1 LDERLTRR
9 LAGVLHSRLPDLGF
23 EHVDDPRRQ
32 ASVDWPLPT
41 ILTLVVTA
49 ILAKRRSLAHLESLS
64 AEMSEASQE
73 LLGLSRRLPDTTAR
87 DTLVRLEPDSLRQA
101 LYRQVRAAHRRKA
114 LRPVGLPFG
123 VVSLDGKFTVIDAA
137 KGGYVSALRREPKET
152 KGKLG
157 TVTATL
163 ISAKAKPCLDARPI
177 RRYWGEETVYP
188 AALSELLEAYGSLD
202 LFKLVVYDAGACSR
216 INARSTRDQGLHYMF
231 RLKQGKQP
239 KLYAAARQEL
249 GDRPREQADAVVEGS
264 YLGTPERRSVFLS
277 EQVSTWPQWTGM
289 RTVVRILWEQLDDQG
304 RTVKSDE
311 RYYVS
316 SLPND
321 ALEGGHWI
329 AVARGHWAVEN
340 NCHHTFDAVLEEDDK
355 PWIRSDARG
364 ALAVL
369 LLRRMAYNILTFF
382 RSVTQ
387 RSPSRRKTP
396 WRDICRW
403 FYNALIVATD
413 KETSGFRVRKM
424 ESTGIA

>member
-1 LDERLTRR
+1 
-9 LAGVLHSRLPDLGF
+9 VLHSRLPDLGF

-32 ASVDWPLPT
+32 ASVNWPLPT
-41 ILTLVVTA
+41 ILTMVVTA
-49 ILAKRRSLAHLESLS
+49 IVAQRRSLAHLESLS
-64 AEMSEASQE
+64 AEMSEASRK
-73 LLGLSRRLPDTTAR
+73 LLGLPCRLPDTTAR

-123 VVSLDGKFTVIDAA
+123 VVSLDGKFTVIDDA
-137 KGGYVSALRREPKET
+137 KGGYVSALRDEPKET

-163 ISAKAKPCLDARPI
+163 ISAEAKPCLDARPI
-177 RRYWGEETVYP
+177 RRSWGEETVYP
-188 AALSELLEAYGSLD
+188 YALDELLEAYGSLD

-216 INARSTRDQGLHYMF
+216 LNAQSTREEGLHYMF

-249 GDRPREQADAVVEGS
+249 GDRPTERADAVVEGS
-264 YLGTPERRSVFLS
+264 FLGKAERRSVFLS
-277 EQVSTWPQWTGM
+277 EQVTTWPRWTEM
-289 RTVVRILWEQLDDQG
+289 RTAVRILWEQLDDQG

-316 SLPND
+316 SLPQD
-321 ALEGGHWI
+321 SLEGGQWI
-329 AVARGHWAVEN
+329 SVARGHWAVEN

-396 WRDICRW
+396 WRDLCRW
-403 FYNALIVATD
+403 FYNALIVATEG
-413 KETSGFRVRKM
+413 ETSGFRVRKM